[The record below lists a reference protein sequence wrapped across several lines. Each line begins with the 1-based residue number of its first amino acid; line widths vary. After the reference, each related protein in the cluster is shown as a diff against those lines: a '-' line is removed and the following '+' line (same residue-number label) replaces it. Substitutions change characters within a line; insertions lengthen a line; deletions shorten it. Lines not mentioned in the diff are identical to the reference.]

1 MPSPPVAVL
10 ASMLIA
16 TTYTLVVP
24 GRPRDLAKLISGLL
38 IGAFVGARL
47 YLAIDHPS
55 DDVVAVAIGVAIPL
69 LLFRTFAP
77 QEVFPVAYRKGK
89 TAHLDVSGPRGEA
102 IRRAVL
108 EQLGVEVAEL
118 GHIGLAGSGGSTPI
132 AEMLDLYAVTC
143 RERAC
148 PPLAVSSDDIAA
160 VRSRIEQLDRQWQ
173 ALAVGSSM
181 TLEM

>member
-1 MPSPPVAVL
+1 
-10 ASMLIA
+10 MLFTFTKCNGKYDRMSI
-16 TTYTLVVP
+16 L
-24 GRPRDLAKLISGLL
+24 RDDGT
-38 IGAFVGARL
+38 R
-47 YLAIDHPS
+47 
-55 DDVVAVAIGVAIPL
+55 
-69 LLFRTFAP
+69 
-77 QEVFPVAYRKGK
+77 QEVDCPKQRIIPHEMVHFAVESTLRKRGFMTRIK
-89 TAHLDVSGPRGEA
+89 DGEA
-102 IRRAVL
+102 ADMRMAATA
-108 EQLGVEVAEL
+108 ESDGVERLVEVFQGDAW
-118 GHIGLAGSGGSTPI
+118 SGGSTPI